1 MRDLCHKPKD
11 AFFSGVADA
20 MDGGLCI
27 QDTIASR
34 YIYDSLNHYLHVCI
48 YLTLFGAG
56 FLCAF
61 RDPISSQI

>member
-20 MDGGLCI
+20 MEGGLCM

-34 YIYDSLNHYLHVCI
+34 YIYEFFIITYVS
-48 YLTLFGAG
+48 TLFG
-56 FLCAF
+56 FFVCF
-61 RDPISSQI
+61 S